1 MRREMI
7 AFAPAILLAGYWI
20 GLEAMVLLGVTAL
33 AVGWMTRPIT
43 PGEEIEMNTLDPATG
58 LPLRELALPMMD
70 KIMTEA
76 RQSNR
81 LSTCFVICV
90 DEPQNLVANTSTRE
104 FDDVMRRS
112 AERLRSVLRDSDYIA
127 RLGGARFM
135 VMLKPTPNPDLESMI
150 QLSVRLQSTLE
161 EPLSIAG
168 RSLSPTFHL
177 GFCQMNRSP
186 GSDAVSILEAA
197 ETAAEEASRNGP
209 SAIRAYSNEIRRT
222 AEIRTA
228 LSAEVG
234 DALENGEIVAYF
246 QPQICTDT
254 GLISGMQAMPR
265 WLHRERGVL
274 GETDIMPAVIAANL
288 RTRFYEVM
296 MFQVFHALKEWNAR
310 EELVGII
317 SLPINEELL
326 TNPKMPERL
335 QWEFDRFELP
345 ADQIRL
351 VLEQDI
357 VSKLNDDMI
366 SHTLSACR
374 KMGCKIELAGFGNG
388 PASINSVRNAC
399 AGRIRIHRSFV
410 AHVDHDAEQQR
421 LVAAIISL
429 AEGLGIQTIAEG
441 VSSIGEHAMLS
452 QLGCNHVQGR
462 GIATPMPLEDTHD
475 WISRHMAKLEQTP
488 RLNTRRGS

>member
-7 AFAPAILLAGYWI
+7 AFVPAIILAGYWI
-20 GLEAMVLLGVTAL
+20 GLEAMILLGVTAL
-33 AVGWMTRPIT
+33 AVGWMTRPVL
-43 PGEEIEMNTLDPATG
+43 PSDDLEMTTLDPATG

-70 KIMTEA
+70 KIMAEA
-76 RQSNR
+76 RTSNR
-81 LSTCFVICV
+81 LTSCFVIAI
-90 DEPQNLVANTSTRE
+90 DDPQNFTANTSTRE
-104 FDDVMRRS
+104 FDDTMRRS

-161 EPLSIAG
+161 EPLSIGG
-168 RSLSPTFHL
+168 RTLSPTFHI
-177 GFCQMNRSP
+177 GFCQMSRSP
-186 GSDAVSILEAA
+186 KPDAESILDAA
-197 ETAAEEASRNGP
+197 EIAAEEASRNGT
-209 SAIRAYSNEIRRT
+209 SAIRAFSNEIRRS
-222 AEIRTA
+222 AEIRSA

-265 WLHRERGVL
+265 WLHRDRGVL
-274 GETDIMPAVIAANL
+274 GETDIMPAVMAANL

-296 MFQVFHALKEWNAR
+296 MFQVFNGLKEWNAR
-310 EELVGII
+310 EELVGVI

-326 TNPKMPERL
+326 ANPKMPERL

-351 VLEQDI
+351 VLEQEI
-357 VSKLNDDMI
+357 VSKLSDDMI

-374 KMGCKIELAGFGNG
+374 KMGCKIELAGFGSG

-399 AGRIRIHRSFV
+399 AERIRIHRSFV

-441 VSSIGEHAMLS
+441 VGSIGEHAMLA

-462 GIATPMPLEDTHD
+462 GIASPMPLEETHD
-475 WISRHMAKLEQTP
+475 WIARHMAKLEKTP